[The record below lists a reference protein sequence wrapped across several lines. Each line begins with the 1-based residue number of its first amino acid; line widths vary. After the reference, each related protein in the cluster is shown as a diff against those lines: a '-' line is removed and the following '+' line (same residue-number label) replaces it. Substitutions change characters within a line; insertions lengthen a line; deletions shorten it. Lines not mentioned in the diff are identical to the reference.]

1 MNIIDFVNKKL
12 SQIIGL
18 AIVLFISLFIIY
30 LVMKRHI
37 TDYKLS
43 IIEFFTV
50 ASFIL
55 VLALVAF
62 KIYYV
67 LNFGTVLTGAS
78 FVINKFQIPE

>member
-30 LVMKRHI
+30 LVMKRHV

-43 IIEFFTV
+43 IIEFSTV

-55 VLALVAF
+55 VLALIAF

-67 LNFGTVLTGAS
+67 LNFGVVLTGAS
-78 FVINKFQIPE
+78 FVVNKIQIRE

>member
-12 SQIIGL
+12 SQFIGL
-18 AIVLFISLFIIY
+18 AIVLFICSFIIY
-30 LVMKRHI
+30 IVMKRHV

-43 IIEFFTV
+43 IVEIFTV

-55 VLALVAF
+55 VLALIAF

-67 LNFGTVLTGAS
+67 INFGAVLTGAS

>member
-1 MNIIDFVNKKL
+1 
-12 SQIIGL
+12 
-18 AIVLFISLFIIY
+18 
-30 LVMKRHI
+30 MKRHV

-43 IIEFFTV
+43 IVEIFTV

-55 VLALVAF
+55 VLALIAF

-67 LNFGTVLTGAS
+67 INFGAVLTGAS